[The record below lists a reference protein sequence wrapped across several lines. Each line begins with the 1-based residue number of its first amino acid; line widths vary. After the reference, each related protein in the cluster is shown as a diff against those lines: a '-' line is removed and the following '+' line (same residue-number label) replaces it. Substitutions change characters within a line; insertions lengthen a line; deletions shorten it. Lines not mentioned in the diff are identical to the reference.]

1 LESLGLLAG
10 GIAHDFNNLLTGI
23 MGNASMGLA
32 ELPDDAPIRTYLR
45 EIVSASQRA
54 ADLTRQ
60 MLAYAGKGQF
70 VVERIDLAQ
79 LVREIDPLIRTSI
92 PKTVA
97 IQLDLAP
104 DLPAIEAD
112 RGQIQ
117 QVVMNLIINGAEA
130 IGEGSPGS
138 VSIRTEARDLDAEA
152 VQREFPHDPI
162 TPGPYVAIEVRDTGS
177 GMDEATKIRIF
188 DPFFTTKF
196 QGRGLGLAAVAGIM
210 RTQRGAIRVDSS
222 PGRGSSFQVVFPAV
236 AAKPADRGST
246 APIMETPLGG
256 TVLFIDDEESLRRLG
271 KVALER
277 SGWRALLAEN
287 GAEGVRIFQEHRDE
301 ITVVI
306 MDLTMP
312 VMGGEEA
319 LDRIKKINPS
329 VPVIVATGYG
339 ESEAKRLFAGK
350 DMAGFLE
357 KPYTVNRL
365 MGAIAEV
372 IGRP

>member
-1 LESLGLLAG
+1 
-10 GIAHDFNNLLTGI
+10 
-23 MGNASMGLA
+23 
-32 ELPDDAPIRTYLR
+32 LR

-222 PGRGSSFQVVFPAV
+222 PGRGTSFQVVFPAV

-277 SGWRALLAEN
+277 RVGARSWLRTAPKASGFFRSTGTRL
-287 GAEGVRIFQEHRDE
+287 
-301 ITVVI
+301 
-306 MDLTMP
+306 
-312 VMGGEEA
+312 
-319 LDRIKKINPS
+319 PS
-329 VPVIVATGYG
+329 SSWT
-339 ESEAKRLFAGK
+339 
-350 DMAGFLE
+350 
-357 KPYTVNRL
+357 
-365 MGAIAEV
+365 
-372 IGRP
+372 